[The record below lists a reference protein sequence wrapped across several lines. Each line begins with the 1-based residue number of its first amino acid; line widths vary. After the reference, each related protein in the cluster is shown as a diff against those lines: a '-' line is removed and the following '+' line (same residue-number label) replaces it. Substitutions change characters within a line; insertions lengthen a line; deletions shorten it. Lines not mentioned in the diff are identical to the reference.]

1 MEFQHKALLNS
12 DRQSVNSQS
21 TVHRLPRLAT
31 GCGRLGELSIEIAGL
46 KLRNPT
52 MLASGL
58 LGVSGET
65 LKRVV
70 EAGAGAVV
78 TKSSSLKPR
87 DGNPGPTIVEVPG
100 GLLNAIGLASPG
112 ISMMKDEISEAK
124 KSGVPVIASVFGF
137 SVMDYSKSAWIA
149 ESIGADAVEL
159 NVSCPHVSGV
169 GEIGQDPAIVAKV
182 TRSVKRVIDIPVFVK
197 LSPNVANIVE
207 IGRSAQ
213 TAGADAIA
221 AINTLRAM
229 LIDIHIRLPVL
240 SAKIGGLSGPA
251 IKPVAVRCVYE
262 LFEKLKIPII
272 GVGGIMG
279 WEDAVEFILAGAS
292 AVQIGTAILQ
302 KDLRVFSEVTEG
314 LSAYVKENGFTN
326 VSELVG
332 VAHLKSA

>member
-1 MEFQHKALLNS
+1 MSE
-12 DRQSVNSQS
+12 
-21 TVHRLPRLAT
+21 LAT
-31 GCGRLGELSIEIAGL
+31 EIAGL

-52 MLASGL
+52 MLASGF

-87 DGNPGPTIVEVPG
+87 DGNPGPTIVQVPG
-100 GLLNAIGLASPG
+100 GLLNAIGLANPG
-112 ISMMKDEISEAK
+112 ISMMRDEISEAK
-124 KSGVPVIASVFGF
+124 KSGAPIIVSIFGF

-149 ESIGADAVEL
+149 ESLGADAVEL

-169 GEIGQDPAIVAKV
+169 AEIGQDTAMVGKV
-182 TRSVKRVIDIPVFVK
+182 TRSVKRVVDIPVFVK

-207 IGRSAQ
+207 IGRSVEM
-213 TAGADAIA
+213 AGADAIT

-229 LIDIHIRLPVL
+229 SIDIHVRLPVL
-240 SAKIGGLSGPA
+240 SAKIGGLSGAA

-262 LFEKLKIPII
+262 LFERLKIPVV

-279 WEDAVEFILAGAS
+279 WEDAVEFFLAGAS

-302 KDLRVFSEVTEG
+302 KDLRVFSEIAEG
-314 LSAYVKENGFTN
+314 LSTYIKRNGFTN
-326 VSELVG
+326 IAELVG
-332 VAHLKSA
+332 LAHSKFA

>member
-1 MEFQHKALLNS
+1 LLNS
-12 DRQSVNSQS
+12 DRGSVNSQS
-21 TVHRLPRLAT
+21 TLDRQTRLAT
-31 GCGRLGELSIEIAGL
+31 GCGHLGELSTEIAGL

-112 ISMMKDEISEAK
+112 ISMMKEEISEAK

-137 SVMDYSKSAWIA
+137 SVTDYSKAAWIA

-159 NVSCPHVSGV
+159 NVSCPHVTGV

-182 TRSVKRVIDIPVFVK
+182 TRSVKRVVDIPVFMK
-197 LSPNVANIVE
+197 LSPNVTDIVE
-207 IGRSAQ
+207 IGRSAE
-213 TAGADAIA
+213 TAGADAIT

-229 LIDIHIRLPVL
+229 LIDIHVRLPVL

-292 AVQIGTAILQ
+292 AVQIGTVILQ

-314 LSAYVKENGFTN
+314 LSAYIKENGFTN

-332 VAHLKSA
+332 VAHSKSA